1 MDFSI
6 LKNYYFMRCFSCKE
20 YRDDFNSGKKV
31 YVNSMQYF
39 HEHEDDFQRD
49 FEGGVFAQGP
59 GEKGGILLCK
69 NSITAEMAIKKVSM
83 KQFTSDDMFI
93 ETKNAKLFINGYIF
107 CMTIIPKQYLE
118 IRAKEL
124 VFNRNKDISSS
135 FYYLLNQ
142 YAKKNKYAFFS
153 FYDAEPFME
162 RFCTQM
168 IQRGYSLSCG
178 RVAYEN
184 LSQEQRSKYY
194 DQGDIAKLVFTK
206 DKRFHYQNEF
216 RIFIQCPSGNTTD
229 HIEESGID
237 MSSAVLKDLVY
248 LSPEYAKELG
258 WKK

>member
-1 MDFSI
+1 
-6 LKNYYFMRCFSCKE
+6 MRCFSCKK
-20 YRDDFNSGKKV
+20 YRDDFNSGEKV

-39 HEHEDDFQRD
+39 HEHEDVFQRD

-69 NSITAEMAIKKVSM
+69 NSITAEMAIEKASI
-83 KQFTSDDMFI
+83 KQFTSDDMLI
-93 ETKNAKLFINGYIF
+93 ETENVKLFINGYIF

-124 VFNRNKDISSS
+124 VFNCNKDIFPN

-162 RFCTQM
+162 RFYTQM
-168 IQRGYSLSCG
+168 IQRGYVLSCG

-184 LSQEQRSKYY
+184 LSQEQRIKYFAE
-194 DQGDIAKLVFTK
+194 GDIAKLIFTK
-206 DKRFHYQNEF
+206 DKRFRYQNEF
-216 RIFIQCPSGNTTD
+216 RIFIQSPSGNTKD

-237 MSSAVLKDLVY
+237 MSSAVLNDLVY
-248 LSPEYAKELG
+248 LSPEYVKELG
-258 WKK
+258 WNKHEI